1 MKKITYSFLS
11 LLMLLLAMPASMLAR
26 TTVTFDFA
34 ANPWGLPLSSSASG
48 EADKGAITSPI
59 LQDGVTLTTTDGT
72 TKTKMWVTN
81 DAIDFR
87 VYKSGG
93 SFTFTAPK
101 GKVIEKIEFA
111 GTVAATADAGTYD
124 GSSRTWV
131 QPKEQVNAVK
141 FTATNTNKIKKAI
154 LTIADPGEGAE
165 VVVLPEIAD
174 FASLKA
180 AEQDKAVKLTV
191 TNGKVVYAGSK
202 DLIVEDATGAIDFYN
217 WGLTATA
224 GQVINGTVEAKY
236 SEFMGMPQAAK
247 TANTDVAALTIT
259 DGDAVAPV
267 AMEFADAM
275 KATSYLKYVT
285 LTDFT
290 IEEADGNTYLVSGE
304 NKIQLYDKFKVEY
317 TLPKDIQ
324 SISGIIIPFVAKG
337 STDVIVEIAP
347 TSAEDIVAK
356 PEGPA
361 YPEAGTYYIK
371 NVATGKFMAAGSSWG
386 SHAIVDDHGF
396 DVKLATLEEGKY
408 TIDTQISNGGVKN
421 FLNGE
426 FTDGASFTWTFVA
439 TTATDG
445 TPAFY
450 INNGEKNL
458 SAQEGNQDV
467 VLQTTDNDY
476 AKWVFVTEAERIA
489 ALANATAEA
498 GMDATWLIKGHN
510 IGRNDTRNNTWQGSV
525 KPGGDVTN
533 MNAEKYNTD
542 FDVSQT
548 IKVPNGKYVLELQG
562 FYRNGE
568 IKISAPAHLNG
579 SENLYAKAYANT
591 VETSLPSVYADAGK
605 VDAGSSVE
613 GIEGKFPNS
622 QADAS
627 KFFSAGAYNL
637 ALDPVVVS
645 DGTLKIGVKK
655 VEKVAAD
662 WACFDNFRLTY
673 YGEVTDVAVFKEAY
687 EAALAAAKAAVSD
700 DTYAEVAG
708 DERTALTAAIDANS
722 TVAEETKDA
731 YVAATTALNEAT
743 NTFKGAKDAYVA
755 LATAKA
761 QYKDFDVAAYKYAS
775 EEKATA
781 LADALLATAKNA
793 EEATAK
799 ASALVAAVRS
809 IVESNALAEGVE
821 GATNYTESI
830 KNPNAEALDGW
841 TTALGEINKGN
852 IKVLNNEPFTDA
864 EGNSTHSYFDGGSW
878 GDKAWDVTFSQDVT
892 LPKGKYLLTATSRAS
907 ADLTSFAL
915 FAGEARA
922 EMKHVGASGELF
934 DRGWN
939 DNSVEFEV
947 AEDDATVNLG
957 VQGVTDKQHQ
967 WMSFTRFRLVK
978 VGEVAPSILEI
989 NNLADLRK
997 IEVEDE
1003 WAEVPVKVNL
1013 HDAKITALHKSSDY
1027 GMDMIDFA
1035 ILEDATGAIA
1045 ISALLNEATATGL
1058 LEDNFTVGAVLNGSL
1073 YALYSWPNSLSVLE
1087 GMTEKSDYKVTPST
1101 LEVPE
1106 AKLGDILKYENDL
1119 RVFELK
1125 DVTIKNV
1132 GNEEYPEYN
1141 LYQDGRAVM
1150 LSDALQ
1156 LFPIGQAIPEK
1167 LESITGILYGLAE
1180 ELGQEVTDYMF
1191 VPTSYKSTPVVENI
1205 AGLSKIEGGEMED
1218 PSVKLMLKN
1227 AKITYVQNMDEG
1239 IDPRAT
1245 VAFAILE
1252 DETGAV
1258 EISNIITKANANSWF
1273 DGELK
1278 EGVELNGY
1286 INVNYSAWST
1296 ALVANDE
1303 TSKSVLTITPTT
1315 ITPTEAKIADLQKA
1329 ENHLRLFELKDVDF
1343 AVEDGAPVIKQDDAS
1358 IILADQFSV
1367 LPEDMPETAKFESI
1381 EGVVFLD
1388 FESYVFCPISYTLAE
1403 AKPIEVNSIADLNK
1417 LGEENEG
1424 ATIKLK
1430 LTDAQITVADAYMN
1444 SAIIE
1449 DKTGAFNAQYFF
1461 AEAVGMEMLK
1471 DEFKQGVVLNGY
1483 LYATYSYGSI
1493 EVCDLTAESN
1503 ITTTEAPVVATEA
1516 DFAEVLKAENNF
1528 RLYEFKNITVNKNE
1542 DDKFQLVKGDAK
1554 AEISDRTHSLEESM
1568 MATVESVV
1576 GYFRVVGDDAEF
1588 TLLSYKTSTS
1598 DGISALEV
1606 AAKNAA
1612 VYNMNGAKVRN
1623 AGESV
1628 KGLAKGIYVVGGKK
1642 IVVK

>member
-11 LLMLLLAMPASMLAR
+11 LLMLLLAMPAGLLAR

-34 ANPWGLPLSSSASG
+34 ANPWKLPLSEGS
-48 EADKGAITSPI
+48 DKAGVVTKPIT
-59 LQDGVTLTTTDGT
+59 QDGVVLTATDGST
-72 TKTKMWVTN
+72 PTQMFSGN
-81 DAIDFR
+81 FR
-87 VYKSGG
+87 VYADGTI
-93 SFTFTAPK
+93 TFTAPE
-101 GKVIEKIEFA
+101 GKVVEKIEFT
-111 GTVAATADAGTYD
+111 GSPINLDTKVGTYNTT
-124 GSSRTWV
+124 SRIWT
-131 QPKEQVNAVK
+131 QPTPQVNAVTFSASGK
-141 FTATNTNKIKKAI
+141 ATKISKAV

-180 AEQDKAVKLTV
+180 CEKDKAVKLTV

-224 GQVINGTVEAKY
+224 GQVISGTVEAKY

-267 AMEFADAM
+267 AMTFVDAM

-290 IEEADGNTYLVSGE
+290 IEEADGKTYLVSGE
-304 NKIQLYDKFKVEY
+304 NKIQLYNKFNVEY

-408 TIDTQISNGGVKN
+408 TIDTQISNGGAKN

-542 FDVSQT
+542 FDVYQT

-605 VDAGSSVE
+605 VDAGSSAE
-613 GIEGKFPNS
+613 GIGGKFPNS

-673 YGEVTDVAVFKEAY
+673 YGEVNDVAVFKGAY

-700 DTYAEVAG
+700 DTYAEVVG

-722 TVAEETKDA
+722 TVAEETKEA
-731 YVAATTALNEAT
+731 YIAATTALNEAT

-775 EEKATA
+775 EEKASA
-781 LADALLATAKNA
+781 LEDALVATAKNA

-830 KNPNAEALDGW
+830 KNPNAEALEGW
-841 TTALGEINKGN
+841 TTALGEINKGAIN
-852 IKVLNNEPFTDA
+852 IKTAEPFTDA

-878 GDKAWDVTFSQDVT
+878 NDNAWDVTFSQDVT

-947 AEDDATVNLG
+947 TENDAVVNLG

-978 VGEVAPSILEI
+978 VGEVAP
-989 NNLADLRK
+989 A
-997 IEVEDE
+997 
-1003 WAEVPVKVNL
+1003 A
-1013 HDAKITALHKSSDY
+1013 
-1027 GMDMIDFA
+1027 
-1035 ILEDATGAIA
+1035 
-1045 ISALLNEATATGL
+1045 
-1058 LEDNFTVGAVLNGSL
+1058 
-1073 YALYSWPNSLSVLE
+1073 
-1087 GMTEKSDYKVTPST
+1087 
-1101 LEVPE
+1101 
-1106 AKLGDILKYENDL
+1106 
-1119 RVFELK
+1119 
-1125 DVTIKNV
+1125 
-1132 GNEEYPEYN
+1132 
-1141 LYQDGRAVM
+1141 
-1150 LSDALQ
+1150 
-1156 LFPIGQAIPEK
+1156 
-1167 LESITGILYGLAE
+1167 
-1180 ELGQEVTDYMF
+1180 
-1191 VPTSYKSTPVVENI
+1191 
-1205 AGLSKIEGGEMED
+1205 
-1218 PSVKLMLKN
+1218 
-1227 AKITYVQNMDEG
+1227 
-1239 IDPRAT
+1239 
-1245 VAFAILE
+1245 
-1252 DETGAV
+1252 
-1258 EISNIITKANANSWF
+1258 
-1273 DGELK
+1273 
-1278 EGVELNGY
+1278 
-1286 INVNYSAWST
+1286 
-1296 ALVANDE
+1296 
-1303 TSKSVLTITPTT
+1303 
-1315 ITPTEAKIADLQKA
+1315 
-1329 ENHLRLFELKDVDF
+1329 
-1343 AVEDGAPVIKQDDAS
+1343 
-1358 IILADQFSV
+1358 
-1367 LPEDMPETAKFESI
+1367 
-1381 EGVVFLD
+1381 
-1388 FESYVFCPISYTLAE
+1388 
-1403 AKPIEVNSIADLNK
+1403 PIEVNSIAELNK

-1430 LTDAQITVADAYMN
+1430 LTDAQITVADASMS

-1461 AEAVGMEMLK
+1461 AEAVGTEMLK

-1483 LYATYSYGSI
+1483 LYAKYSYGSI
-1493 EVCDLTAESN
+1493 EVCENTANSD
-1503 ITTTEAPVVATEA
+1503 ITTTEAPVVPTEA
-1516 DFAEVLKAENNF
+1516 DFAEVLKAENNY
-1528 RLYEFKNITVNKNE
+1528 RLYEFKGITVNKNK
-1542 DDKFQLVKGDAK
+1542 DDHFQLVKGDAK
-1554 AEISDRTHSLEESM
+1554 AEIADGTHSLDESM
-1568 MATVESVV
+1568 MANVESVV
-1576 GYFRVVGDDAEF
+1576 GYFRIAGDDAEF
-1588 TLLSYKTSTS
+1588 TLLSYKTATP

-1612 VYNMNGAKVRN
+1612 VYNLNGAKVLG